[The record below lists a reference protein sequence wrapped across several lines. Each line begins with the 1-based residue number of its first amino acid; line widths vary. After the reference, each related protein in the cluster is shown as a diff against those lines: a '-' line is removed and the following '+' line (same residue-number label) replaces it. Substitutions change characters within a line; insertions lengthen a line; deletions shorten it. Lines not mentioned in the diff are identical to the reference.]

1 MVKYE
6 FESFV
11 RGINDL
17 FIDSTLE
24 QKQKSLEQM
33 QYLELLDLYPK
44 LRQEFYNELKMKE
57 ENEFARSSTDRVA
70 QILDSVVK

>member
-1 MVKYE
+1 M
-6 FESFV
+6 
-11 RGINDL
+11 